1 MYHRS
6 ALIEKNCSFRLM
18 ADKRKFLIDK
28 YDTVRRRQYLFCPCP
43 AVLSCPGFLG
53 QDNTSIYDLLDKTD
67 IYIFVEFIF
76 SKPYWVARW
85 FYDFWTN
92 CMNFVKTLIFLSI
105 YKLKTYSICWKL
117 AVAWNN
123 LIIAV
128 QNYIPLC

>member
-53 QDNTSIYDLLDKTD
+53 QDMYLRSLGQDRHLNIYVPSGQDMSHVT
-67 IYIFVEFIF
+67 
-76 SKPYWVARW
+76 
-85 FYDFWTN
+85 
-92 CMNFVKTLIFLSI
+92 
-105 YKLKTYSICWKL
+105 
-117 AVAWNN
+117 
-123 LIIAV
+123 
-128 QNYIPLC
+128 